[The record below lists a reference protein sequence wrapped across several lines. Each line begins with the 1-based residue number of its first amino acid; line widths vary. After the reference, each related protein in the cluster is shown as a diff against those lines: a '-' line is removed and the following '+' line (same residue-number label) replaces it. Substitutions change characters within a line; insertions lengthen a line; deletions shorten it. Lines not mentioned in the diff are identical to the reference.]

1 MSLSI
6 KTNVSSL
13 ESQSALSFN
22 QKSLNNSMRKLASGY
37 RITRAADDAAGL
49 AISEKL
55 KAEINGTN
63 QAVRNAGDGISLVQ
77 TAEGALSEVGNIV
90 QRARELAVQA
100 SNGTLA
106 ASDLQ
111 AIGKEMGQLRA
122 EVAAISSRTKFNGT
136 SLLSANSTVT
146 LQVGSNSGDQLS
158 IALSNFGV
166 GAGSALTSFAA
177 SLNSF
182 ATITGNS
189 VASYAAVLG
198 TGASGLLSL
207 ADAALNKINAKRS
220 DLGAVQNRLE
230 HDITVQTIAA
240 ENLSQAN
247 SRIRDVDVAAET
259 ANMTK
264 ANILMQAGI
273 SVLAQANQMPQ
284 MALKLLGQ

>member
-1 MSLSI
+1 MGLSI

-13 ESQSALSFN
+13 EAQSALFFN
-22 QKSLNNSMRKLASGY
+22 QKSLDNAMRKLSSGY

-63 QAVRNAGDGISLVQ
+63 QAIRNAGDGISLVQ

-90 QRARELAVQA
+90 QRVRELAVQA
-100 SNGTLA
+100 TNGTLA

-111 AIGKEMGQLRA
+111 AIGKEMGQLRS
-122 EVAAISSRTKFNGT
+122 EISAISSRTKFNGT
-136 SLLSANSTVT
+136 SLLSANSTIT
-146 LQVGSNSGDQLS
+146 LQVGSNAGDQLS

-189 VASYAAVLG
+189 VSSYSTVLG
-198 TGASGLLSL
+198 TGATGLLSL
-207 ADAALNKINAKRS
+207 ADAALNKINSKRS
-220 DLGAVQNRLE
+220 DLGAVQNRLD
-230 HDITVQTIAA
+230 HDISVQQTAA

-264 ANILMQAGI
+264 ANILMQAGV

-284 MALKLLGQ
+284 LALKLLG

>member
-1 MSLSI
+1 
-6 KTNVSSL
+6 
-13 ESQSALSFN
+13 
-22 QKSLNNSMRKLASGY
+22 MRKLSSGY

-100 SNGTLA
+100 TNGTLA

-111 AIGKEMGQLRA
+111 AIGKEMGQLRS
-122 EVAAISSRTKFNGT
+122 EISAISSRTKFNGT
-136 SLLSANSTVT
+136 SLLSANSTIT
-146 LQVGSNSGDQLS
+146 LQVGSNAGDQLS

-189 VASYAAVLG
+189 VSSYATVLS
-198 TGASGLLSL
+198 TGATGLLSL

-220 DLGAVQNRLE
+220 DLGAVQNRLD
-230 HDITVQTIAA
+230 HDISVQQTAA

-264 ANILMQAGI
+264 ASILMQAGV

-284 MALKLLGQ
+284 MALKLLG

>member
-1 MSLSI
+1 M
-6 KTNVSSL
+6 
-13 ESQSALSFN
+13 
-22 QKSLNNSMRKLASGY
+22 
-37 RITRAADDAAGL
+37 
-49 AISEKL
+49 
-55 KAEINGTN
+55 
-63 QAVRNAGDGISLVQ
+63 VQ

-90 QRARELAVQA
+90 QRVRELAVQA
-100 SNGTLA
+100 TNGTLA

-111 AIGKEMGQLRA
+111 AIGKEMGQLRS
-122 EVAAISSRTKFNGT
+122 EISAISSRTKFNGT
-136 SLLSANSTVT
+136 SLLSANSTIT
-146 LQVGSNSGDQLS
+146 LQVGSNAGDQLS

-189 VASYAAVLG
+189 VSSYSTVLG
-198 TGASGLLSL
+198 TGATGLLSL
-207 ADAALNKINAKRS
+207 ADAALNKINSKRS
-220 DLGAVQNRLE
+220 DLGAVQNRLD
-230 HDITVQTIAA
+230 HDISVQQIAA

-264 ANILMQAGI
+264 ANILMQAGV

-284 MALKLLGQ
+284 LALKLLG

>member
-1 MSLSI
+1 MGLSI

-13 ESQSALSFN
+13 EAQSALFFN
-22 QKSLNNSMRKLASGY
+22 QKSLDNAMRKLSSGY

-63 QAVRNAGDGISLVQ
+63 QAIRNAGDGISLVQ

-90 QRARELAVQA
+90 QRVRELAVQA
-100 SNGTLA
+100 TNGTLA

-111 AIGKEMGQLRA
+111 AIGKEMGQLRS
-122 EVAAISSRTKFNGT
+122 EISAISSRTKFNGT
-136 SLLSANSTVT
+136 SLLSANSTIT
-146 LQVGSNSGDQLS
+146 LQVGSNAGDQLS

-189 VASYAAVLG
+189 VSSYSTVLG
-198 TGASGLLSL
+198 TGATGLLSL
-207 ADAALNKINAKRS
+207 ADAALNKINSKRS
-220 DLGAVQNRLE
+220 DLGAVQNRLD
-230 HDITVQTIAA
+230 HDISVQQIAA

-264 ANILMQAGI
+264 ANILMQAGV

-284 MALKLLGQ
+284 LALKLLG

>member
-1 MSLSI
+1 MGLSI

-13 ESQSALSFN
+13 EAQSALFFN
-22 QKSLNNSMRKLASGY
+22 QKSLDNAMRKLSSGY

-63 QAVRNAGDGISLVQ
+63 QAIRNAGDGISLVQ

-90 QRARELAVQA
+90 QRVRELAVQA
-100 SNGTLA
+100 TNGTLA

-122 EVAAISSRTKFNGT
+122 EISAISSRTKFNGT
-136 SLLSANSTVT
+136 SLLSANSTIT
-146 LQVGSNSGDQLS
+146 LQVGSNAGDQLS

-189 VASYAAVLG
+189 VSSYSTVLG
-198 TGASGLLSL
+198 TGATGLLSL
-207 ADAALNKINAKRS
+207 ADAALNKINSKRS
-220 DLGAVQNRLE
+220 DLGAVQNRLD
-230 HDITVQTIAA
+230 HDISVQQIAA

-264 ANILMQAGI
+264 ANILMQAGV

-284 MALKLLGQ
+284 LALKLLG

>member
-1 MSLSI
+1 MGLSI

-13 ESQSALSFN
+13 EAQSALFFN
-22 QKSLNNSMRKLASGY
+22 QKSLDSSMRKLSSGY

-100 SNGTLA
+100 TNGTLA

-111 AIGKEMGQLRA
+111 AIGKEMGQLRS
-122 EVAAISSRTKFNGT
+122 EISAISSRTKFNGT
-136 SLLSANSTVT
+136 SLLSANSTIT
-146 LQVGSNSGDQLS
+146 LQVGSNAGDQLS

-189 VASYAAVLG
+189 VSSYATVLS
-198 TGASGLLSL
+198 TGATGLLSL

-220 DLGAVQNRLE
+220 DLGAVQNRLD
-230 HDITVQTIAA
+230 HDISVQQTAA

-264 ANILMQAGI
+264 ASILMQAGV

-284 MALKLLGQ
+284 MALKLLG